1 MGINCKI
8 HYTADGRVDF
18 VEAPDGQR
26 SELFDTLNDTF
37 GEEKALDY
45 FALTESETIK
55 NKVAEKQNKYRK
67 EKLSKLEEPKFSI
80 IGEKGASRVEEYNS
94 KLNDAKELEK
104 QGKNLDEI
112 AEKTGWYKQ
121 NNQWKYLAPEIVEQF
136 QIKDNYEVNRVYS
149 LQDILQDKNTLLQMY
164 PEMGST
170 KVVFYDSSLP
180 NVPQEVKSWG
190 QALGAYDEKK
200 GIIGINTNIKSV
212 RRGIA
217 EMQRTLGH
225 ELTHITQQQE
235 GFSVGGDI
243 YSVLRETQSILGIDP
258 TLSYREQYDII
269 KVADIS
275 KLTENKKNIVK
286 SSLDTINA
294 IVSGNLSV
302 LYRQY
307 RNILGE
313 VDARIVEDVMDKLQ
327 KGEKVTIP
335 YNQYLQIF
343 AGENNVDLN
352 SLYLLSNGDVSFS
365 MKNDTQEVIDRLK
378 QTGLANNV
386 YQLSTEDIN
395 NKLKELGV
403 SEDVR
408 KQVLNG
414 NPLDN
419 TFDKGLI
426 NSLLTSLRSKK
437 EDFSVEVI
445 EAVRDKIEYD
455 SGISE
460 LNDFIDNIE
469 TPTFRDIITIIRN
482 TSDFYSEMTSREII
496 NSLGKIGEPN
506 IGRIA
511 KEIIKFQNIL
521 NRVGV
526 NLITNGFVYNN
537 EVFLN
542 KSTITAETPI
552 HEFSHLF
559 NSWIKQNRPELY
571 NKGLNLVSQEL
582 NKSNSE
588 IQDIINYVRTTQPTL
603 EGETLLEEILTELTG
618 RKGAELLNSNS
629 NSGIINWLKEFW
641 NEIKDMLGLLE
652 ATPEQVANMSLQDF
666 TKASVTQLLKGDR
679 ILKDNVKVD
688 KFEANGK
695 LVYEPTFKGQKMG
708 ALRLTPHKNGYKV
721 DSVVVYD
728 RFKNKGVAKRLYNFT
743 IKDLVRQGKSLYS
756 LNIRAPYAENI
767 WNNLVEQGVAKKQ
780 GKDYVVEATPEN
792 LKEADVKTV
801 VEYAN
806 STLEPL
812 SREETISAKDS
823 AISFGVT
830 SSSELSQKLKEA
842 FIDENGAFI
851 FDRKKMEKAG
861 YNSYETTKVM
871 SDLALQD
878 KIRNL
883 IPRLKN
889 TSFELEYDQAFVKPS
904 SEINDFGKQVS
915 ENPYIVERNER
926 PQENVKVIK
935 DGEIVDKIGDTEET
949 LKRTYPIE
957 PKAVS
962 QELSY
967 MFNTIQNVTENVAI
981 EEYKEVQKVVKA
993 IKKEAVEF
1001 GVDLKDAEN
1010 RIIPIQKLKS
1020 FMKSLNN
1027 YILNPTKDFAKDYD
1041 TFFEINEVETEPKT
1055 TEGILLDTDLTEY
1068 ELFKNYNLVRKE
1080 GNVYTEVEDT
1090 SLEDIYTNFFIQ
1102 QENLKTKE
1110 EVQAKTVELEVE
1122 DFNVDSEV
1130 LEAMYMWKSFL
1141 GYPIKTK
1148 SNTKPDFIDI
1158 KEAINNPYKKVT
1170 SKGVELIN
1178 NDPITESNSKL
1189 FEKEKEDYSAEL
1201 DVDINLDKRKAVLEG
1216 KVTIEKI
1223 KTDYNYAEDNV
1234 LITKNNENY
1243 FVRTPQGT
1251 FEKVYEEGDLSFYK
1265 KVISEDKNLSNMDL
1279 TKYFNQQV
1287 FSENI
1292 IEAKQYYSAEELKEI
1307 NDKYFACE

>member
-1 MGINCKI
+1 MAC
-8 HYTADGRVDF
+8 YT
-18 VEAPDGQR
+18 
-26 SELFDTLNDTF
+26 
-37 GEEKALDY
+37 Y
-45 FALTESETIK
+45 K
-55 NKVAEKQNKYRK
+55 NNKYQ
-67 EKLSKLEEPKFSI
+67 
-80 IGEKGASRVEEYNS
+80 SRE
-94 KLNDAKELEK
+94 ELESFLIEE
-104 QGKNLDEI
+104 QI
-112 AEKTGWYKQ
+112 
-121 NNQWKYLAPEIVEQF
+121 QF
-136 QIKDNYEVNRVYS
+136 QK
-149 LQDILQDKNTLLQMY
+149 
-164 PEMGST
+164 
-170 KVVFYDSSLP
+170 
-180 NVPQEVKSWG
+180 
-190 QALGAYDEKK
+190 A
-200 GIIGINTNIKSV
+200 
-212 RRGIA
+212 
-217 EMQRTLGH
+217 
-225 ELTHITQQQE
+225 
-235 GFSVGGDI
+235 
-243 YSVLRETQSILGIDP
+243 
-258 TLSYREQYDII
+258 
-269 KVADIS
+269 
-275 KLTENKKNIVK
+275 
-286 SSLDTINA
+286 
-294 IVSGNLSV
+294 
-302 LYRQY
+302 
-307 RNILGE
+307 
-313 VDARIVEDVMDKLQ
+313 
-327 KGEKVTIP
+327 
-335 YNQYLQIF
+335 
-343 AGENNVDLN
+343 
-352 SLYLLSNGDVSFS
+352 
-365 MKNDTQEVIDRLK
+365 
-378 QTGLANNV
+378 
-386 YQLSTEDIN
+386 
-395 NKLKELGV
+395 
-403 SEDVR
+403 
-408 KQVLNG
+408 
-414 NPLDN
+414 
-419 TFDKGLI
+419 
-426 NSLLTSLRSKK
+426 
-437 EDFSVEVI
+437 
-445 EAVRDKIEYD
+445 
-455 SGISE
+455 
-460 LNDFIDNIE
+460 
-469 TPTFRDIITIIRN
+469 
-482 TSDFYSEMTSREII
+482 
-496 NSLGKIGEPN
+496 
-506 IGRIA
+506 
-511 KEIIKFQNIL
+511 L

-542 KSTITAETPI
+542 KNTITAETPI

-559 NSWIKQNRPELY
+559 NSWMKQNRPELY
-571 NKGLNLVSQEL
+571 NKGINLVSQEL

-603 EGETLLEEILTELTG
+603 KGEALLEEILTELTG

-629 NSGIINWLKEFW
+629 SSGIVNWLKEFW

-652 ATPEQVANMSLQDF
+652 ANPEQVANMSLQDF
-666 TKASVTQLLKGDR
+666 TKASATQLLKGDR

-767 WNNLVEQGVAKKQ
+767 WNSLVEQGVAKKQ

-823 AISFGVT
+823 AISFEVT

-842 FIDENGAFI
+842 FIDENGAFV

-871 SDLALQD
+871 SDPKLQD

-889 TSFELEYDQAFVKPS
+889 TNFELEYDQTFVKPS

-915 ENPYIVERNER
+915 ENPYIVEKNER

-935 DGEIVDKIGDTEET
+935 DGEITDKIGDTEET

-1020 FMKSLNN
+1020 FMRSLNN

-1080 GNVYTEVEDT
+1080 GNVYIEVEDI
-1090 SLEDIYTNFFIQ
+1090 SLQDIYTNFFIQ

-1148 SNTKPDFIDI
+1148 SNVKPDFIDI
-1158 KEAINNPYKKVT
+1158 KEAINNPYKKIT

-1201 DVDINLDKRKAVLEG
+1201 DVDINLDKRKAILEG
-1216 KVTIEKI
+1216 KIAVEKI
-1223 KTDYNYAEDNV
+1223 KTDYNYSEDNV

-1265 KVISEDKNLSNMDL
+1265 KVISEDKNLSNMDF

-1287 FSENI
+1287 DIENI